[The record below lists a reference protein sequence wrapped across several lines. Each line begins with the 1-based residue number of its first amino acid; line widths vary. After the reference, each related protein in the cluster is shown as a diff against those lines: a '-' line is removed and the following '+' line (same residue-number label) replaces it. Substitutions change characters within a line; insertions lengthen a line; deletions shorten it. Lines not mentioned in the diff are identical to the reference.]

1 VPADEDALLYAK
13 RLVVQ
18 RCLYGVDRNEL
29 AAELGK
35 LSLWL
40 ATLAR
45 DHEFSFLDHCIRH
58 GDSLVGLDRPQ
69 IEALTWAPQSNEAR
83 LDLLQILV
91 RDRLAE
97 VERERERIRT
107 ALEDAPEDQQRLVL
121 VRAQQALADPK
132 LVGDAVI
139 VAFFSADRARPPA

>member
-1 VPADEDALLYAK
+1 MPTRWCKAWDVHGLRPELPPDEDALLHAK
-13 RLVVQ
+13 RLVAQ
-18 RCLYGVDRNEL
+18 RCLYGVDRNEM

-58 GDSLVGLDRPQ
+58 GDSLVGLDRRQ
-69 IEALTWAPQSNEAR
+69 IEALHWTPEAGDGL
-83 LDLLQILV
+83 LDLFHVLV

-97 VERERERIRT
+97 M
-107 ALEDAPEDQQRLVL
+107 
-121 VRAQQALADPK
+121 
-132 LVGDAVI
+132 
-139 VAFFSADRARPPA
+139 RARAHAHPRRPRRCA

>member
-1 VPADEDALLYAK
+1 
-13 RLVVQ
+13 VQ

-58 GDSLVGLDRPQ
+58 GDSLVGLDRRQ
-69 IEALTWAPQSNEAR
+69 IEALAWAPQSSEAR
-83 LDLLQILV
+83 LDLLQFLV

-97 VERERERIRT
+97 VEREDSFPNRGFFAIRSP
-107 ALEDAPEDQQRLVL
+107 AAMVGFGAS
-121 VRAQQALADPK
+121 RAVPAAGPK
-132 LVGDAVI
+132 GPLWL
-139 VAFFSADRARPPA
+139 